1 MITLHDDTFL
11 QLKDLANKEGIY
23 MVGDIIKYIKEE
35 NDEQAQYLEECL
47 MRHKSI
53 SKERYTVSQ
62 RILKQNVEL
71 RNQQERLNI
80 LVQELSEETQLLQ
93 VEKNK
98 NEELLKVTKDQQ
110 LHTEEKLTFAQEQRK
125 LDIINNGLRW
135 VLIFLGLVLLFSFI
149 IIMTVIISGDKNY
162 EIILNPVF
170 NIFSSFLVGGLSIVG
185 SLLGVKQVMDKKN
198 T

>member
-1 MITLHDDTFL
+1 
-11 QLKDLANKEGIY
+11 
-23 MVGDIIKYIKEE
+23 
-35 NDEQAQYLEECL
+35 
-47 MRHKSI
+47 
-53 SKERYTVSQ
+53 
-62 RILKQNVEL
+62 VEL